1 VWLFPKLGE
10 LSQQKDIPFRPNRDP
25 SMPVLRREET
35 SFFNY
40 GQAHYRAPQI
50 HLRGR
55 WHIDV
60 ENCMTYNQYHL
71 AGGSNRF
78 G

>member
-1 VWLFPKLGE
+1 VWLFLKLGE